1 MLIRPARPDEASFL
15 AALAVRSKAHWPYS
29 TDFIAR
35 FARTLG
41 LTPEVVAANDVWV
54 AERAG
59 QPDGFYTLL
68 HRGEF
73 AVLDDLWIEPGEI
86 GRGLGRRLFEH
97 ARDRASGAGAHS
109 LEWEAEPHATVF
121 YERMGGHQ
129 TRWVDS
135 SLGRRLPVM
144 ALVLAGSR
152 PVAAACGSH

>member
-1 MLIRPARPDEASFL
+1 VLIRPARPDEAPFL

-29 TDFIAR
+29 KDFVAR

-54 AERAG
+54 AERTG
-59 QPDGFYTLL
+59 RPDGFYILL

-73 AVLDDLWIEPGEI
+73 AVLDDLWIEPEKI

-97 ARDRASGAGAHS
+97 ARDRACAVGARS
-109 LEWEAEPHATVF
+109 LEWEAEPYAAAF
-121 YERMGGHQ
+121 YERMGGRR

-135 SLGRRLPVM
+135 PLGRRLPVM
-144 ALVLAGSR
+144 ALELS
-152 PVAAACGSH
+152 